1 MDGQLAVQGVIL
13 IRAAIDAIKSLLA
26 LRPPRRLPDVIPVY
40 RLVSRDELLR
50 ARSDLAID
58 VTEMRWPRYDRRMT
72 SDLDIYR
79 AARLWLG
86 QHGDDAVAM
95 ARRKVAELQ
104 TAGQRDGAD
113 VWLRIIVAIETL
125 LTPRTGTQ

>member
-1 MDGQLAVQGVIL
+1 
-13 IRAAIDAIKSLLA
+13 
-26 LRPPRRLPDVIPVY
+26 
-40 RLVSRDELLR
+40 
-50 ARSDLAID
+50 
-58 VTEMRWPRYDRRMT
+58 MT

-79 AARLWLG
+79 AAHLWLG

-113 VWLRIIVAIETL
+113 VWLRIIVAMETL
-125 LTPRTGTQ
+125 LAPRTSTQ

>member
-1 MDGQLAVQGVIL
+1 MA
-13 IRAAIDAIKSLLA
+13 
-26 LRPPRRLPDVIPVY
+26 
-40 RLVSRDELLR
+40 
-50 ARSDLAID
+50 
-58 VTEMRWPRYDRRMT
+58 

-113 VWLRIIVAIETL
+113 VWLHIIVAIETL